1 MLSIASHALAR
12 AGRATW
18 AWTWG
23 LVALLALVAAVSR
36 ADDSPPPAEPSA
48 EPSELVL
55 PTVTFRGDG
64 AGTELYDALHAS
76 PLLAHLSKEAPGSP
90 IQLLI
95 YHTVRPAH
103 MDAKN
108 FFSGLAAV
116 GTLGLSPVVMSGE
129 HSMHYE
135 LYVNGQQVLRREY
148 TANLS
153 RKEYLNS
160 KAADATHG
168 LGSDGEVW
176 AKSTVDLFLKDLAH
190 DAAVRAMNDEYQL
203 YFGNAVSGAA
213 PPGGPHSTPR

>member
-1 MLSIASHALAR
+1 MLSIASHAPAR
-12 AGRATW
+12 AGRAT
-18 AWTWG
+18 WTWG
-23 LVALLALVAAVSR
+23 LVALLALIAAVSR
-36 ADDSPPPAEPSA
+36 ADDIPPPAGPAAEPSA
-48 EPSELVL
+48 LVL
-55 PTVTFRGDG
+55 PTVALRGDG
-64 AGTELYDALHAS
+64 AGIELYDALHAS

-90 IQLLI
+90 IQLLV

-103 MDAKN
+103 VDAKN
-108 FFSGLAAV
+108 VFSGLAAV
-116 GTLGLSPVVMSGE
+116 ATLGLSPVVMSGE

-213 PPGGPHSTPR
+213 PPAVPAQH